1 MRYTVDVEGERY
13 EVEVREGAAGLEVRV
28 GDEGEFQPARLSGVP
43 APLMQLEFGSRRA
56 ALRIVPDPYEPHA
69 LHVAHPGRLPLEV
82 SALGAR
88 TLAAQAGRA
97 ASKAAGPSLTRSPMP
112 GVIVEVRVEPGQE
125 VAKGDILLILEAM
138 KMQNEIRAADAG
150 VVSAVHVADG
160 DTVGGGD
167 KLVEFAPAAAA
178 EE

>member
-1 MRYTVDVEGERY
+1 
-13 EVEVREGAAGLEVRV
+13 
-28 GDEGEFQPARLSGVP
+28 
-43 APLMQLEFGSRRA
+43 
-56 ALRIVPDPYEPHA
+56 
-69 LHVAHPGRLPLEV
+69 
-82 SALGAR
+82 
-88 TLAAQAGRA
+88 
-97 ASKAAGPSLTRSPMP
+97 MP

-150 VVSAVHVADG
+150 VVSAVHVAAH